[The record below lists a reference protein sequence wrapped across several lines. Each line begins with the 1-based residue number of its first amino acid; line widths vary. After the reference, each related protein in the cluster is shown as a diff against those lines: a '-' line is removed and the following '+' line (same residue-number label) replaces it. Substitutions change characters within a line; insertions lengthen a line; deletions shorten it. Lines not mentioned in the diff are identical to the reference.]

1 MKKRTVMIMA
11 LLMLVL
17 VLMDNSILAQDTSF
31 DYGTNASIEENIS
44 GKYVDGELYML
55 GDYKYNGRNTKGILT
70 CEERTYIGLNRRYI
84 CKDGYLY
91 DQLVWL
97 SGTQTDLYHSS
108 LTIEDGKCGTLQGFF
123 NTGRY
128 DCWDTEPVEGA
139 LTFED
144 MKAGNYIL
152 GDNYTAIPISKA
164 EKITVTDV
172 SKTMYAVK
180 KCNVRENG
188 STDYNIIGS
197 LKFNEEVTVT
207 GVCSTG
213 WYRIDYKG
221 KAGYVSDTMLTDTK
235 YVEPE
240 PEPEPEPEKPVIV
253 NRLFEDLNEEALG
266 VLKALLEDSE
276 SEVKIEVL
284 DTAEHKI
291 IPKEILS
298 IMKAV
303 EKGVKIHFV
312 DTNGVI
318 SYSYTLNGVND
329 EKDLNLAVTV
339 EETGLNFEAEE
350 VLNYTLSMQI
360 KLPRA
365 DGEYFIYIG
374 NTENN
379 VLHDKVKTDENGYIT
394 FVTNMQTDYMLTE
407 KEFVKEEPEE
417 EPEPEMPE
425 EITPPVENEEEP
437 DEDGVII
444 TPPTEDIPEAEPDNN
459 DTGNEAEQAESEE
472 TVLEKDETNDRMK
485 WYILL
490 GSVSLVVIVIVG
502 FAISKR
508 NKKKKNELSKVKDN
522 E

>member
-1 MKKRTVMIMA
+1 MKKKTVMIMA
-11 LLMLVL
+11 LLIF
-17 VLMDNSILAQDTSF
+17 ILIGLTVFNNKIYAQDISF
-31 DYGTNASIEENIS
+31 DYGANASIERNVS
-44 GKYVDGELYML
+44 GHDINGIPYMY
-55 GDYKYNGRNTKGILT
+55 GDYYYNNKSTDGILT
-70 CEERTYIGLNRRYI
+70 YEERIYSGVNQRYI

-91 DQLVWL
+91 DQMVWL
-97 SGTQTDLYHSS
+97 DMTFSEAQHSS
-108 LTIEDGKCGTLQGFF
+108 LTIEDGKCGTLQGFY

-128 DCWDTEPVEGA
+128 DCWDTEPAEGA

-144 MKAGNYIL
+144 MKAGNYII

-197 LKFNEEVTVT
+197 LKFNEEVKVT

-240 PEPEPEPEKPVIV
+240 PEPEPEKLVIV

-266 VLKALLEDSE
+266 VLRALLEDSE
-276 SEVKIEVL
+276 SEAKIEVL
-284 DTAEHKI
+284 DTAEHKT

-298 IMKAV
+298 IIKTV
-303 EKGVKIHFV
+303 EKGVKVHFV

-329 EKDLNLAVTV
+329 EKDLNLALTV

-459 DTGNEAEQAESEE
+459 NTGNEPKRDMF
-472 TVLEKDETNDRMK
+472 LELGIVIGIALLV
-485 WYILL
+485 ILL
-490 GSVSLVVIVIVG
+490 IFCSLQYV
-502 FAISKR
+502 
-508 NKKKKNELSKVKDN
+508 KKTKKEKP
-522 E
+522 EE

>member
-1 MKKRTVMIMA
+1 MKRKRENIIRVIVA
-11 LLMLVL
+11 FVL
-17 VLMDNSILAQDTSF
+17 IGLTLFNNKIYAQDVTF
-31 DYGTNASIEENIS
+31 DYGNNASIERNIS
-44 GKYVDGELYML
+44 LKESGGNLYL
-55 GDYKYNGRNTKGILT
+55 YGDYVYNGRKTDGILT
-70 CEERTYIGLNRRYI
+70 CEERIYIGLNDRYI

-91 DQLVWL
+91 DQMVWL
-97 SGTQTDLYHSS
+97 DMTFSEAQHSS

-139 LTFED
+139 FTFED
-144 MKAGNYIL
+144 IKAGNYIL

-164 EKITVTDV
+164 EKITVTDTDAV
-172 SKTMYAVK
+172 MYAVK

-197 LKFNEEVTVT
+197 LKFNEEVKVT

-240 PEPEPEPEKPVIV
+240 PEPEKPVIV

-276 SEVKIEVL
+276 SEAKIEVL

-298 IMKAV
+298 IMKEV
-303 EKGVKIHFV
+303 EKGVKVHFIN
-312 DTNGVI
+312 TNGVI
-318 SYSYTLNGVND
+318 SYGYTLNGVND
-329 EKDLNLAVTV
+329 EKDLNLALTV

-374 NTENN
+374 NAENN

-407 KEFVKEEPEE
+407 KEFVKEEPKEK
-417 EPEPEMPE
+417 PEPELPE
-425 EITPPVENEEEP
+425 EITPPVENAEEEIP

-459 DTGNEAEQAESEE
+459 DTGNEPKRDMFLELGIVIGIALLVILLIFCSLRYVKKTKKEKSEE
-472 TVLEKDETNDRMK
+472 
-485 WYILL
+485 
-490 GSVSLVVIVIVG
+490 
-502 FAISKR
+502 
-508 NKKKKNELSKVKDN
+508 
-522 E
+522 